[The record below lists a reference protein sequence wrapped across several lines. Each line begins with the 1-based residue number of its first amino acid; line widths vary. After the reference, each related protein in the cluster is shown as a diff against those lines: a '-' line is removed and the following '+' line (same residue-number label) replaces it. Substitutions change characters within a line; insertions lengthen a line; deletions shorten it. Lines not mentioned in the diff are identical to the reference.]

1 MFKRG
6 RETCGDRDEILCCS
20 TLKWLRLAAKG
31 SNGMRQ
37 AKRQENET
45 FDTDSDAEGGKPNQA
60 HWEKV
65 CARLRAELGPDV
77 FRSWFTGVLC
87 VHRGEDFV
95 ELRVPSRFRRDW
107 IVSHYEDQL
116 RQFWSHEDKSIK
128 RVVLSLTPRYQSE
141 QEITV
146 REQGRHSVSASEE
159 AKLKG
164 EASRHEGSN
173 SGALNV
179 ATPQLFVPDTE
190 FDLERLGAPLDP
202 RFTFENFVVG
212 DSNALACSAAKQV
225 SESPAQVYNP
235 LYLYGQVGIGKTHLL
250 HAIAWEMRRANP
262 DCKILYLSAERFMY
276 RFVQSLRQK
285 DVMTFKDHFR
295 GVDILLLDDVQF
307 IANKASTQ
315 EEFFHTFDALIGQ
328 NRQVVITA
336 DRPPSDLDGV
346 GERIRSRLGQGL
358 STDIRATDFDLRY
371 GILRH
376 KLAALQTKRGRQAEI
391 PKGVLEFIA
400 HRLVSNIRVLE
411 GALTRLTAHAALTD
425 RPITIDLAKDILSD
439 LLRTCDR
446 KVTIDDIQRSVARYF
461 SLSMS
466 DLVSARRA
474 REVAR
479 PRQIAM
485 YLCKQLTT
493 RSLPEIGRKFGGRDH
508 TTVIHA
514 VRKIEELRSG
524 DHAIDGDVET
534 LRREISG
541 GLGR

>member
-1 MFKRG
+1 MQQAER
-6 RETCGDRDEILCCS
+6 REDD
-20 TLKWLRLAAKG
+20 A
-31 SNGMRQ
+31 
-37 AKRQENET
+37 
-45 FDTDSDAEGGKPNQA
+45 FDTELGAEAEEPNQGK
-60 HWEKV
+60 WEKV
-65 CARLRAELGPDV
+65 CARLRAELGQDV
-77 FRSWFTGVLC
+77 FRSWFTGVVC
-87 VHRGEDFV
+87 VGKGQDFV

-116 RQFWSHEDKSIK
+116 RQFWSHEDSSIK
-128 RVVLSLTPRYQSE
+128 RVVLSLVPAHQSGS
-141 QEITV
+141 EITV
-146 REQGRHSVSASEE
+146 QERGRRSVSASEE

-164 EASRHEGSN
+164 GASRQEGPV
-173 SGALNV
+173 SGSLDV
-179 ATPQLFVPDTE
+179 AAPQLFTPDS
-190 FDLERLGAPLDP
+190 DLDFERLGAPLDP
-202 RFTFENFVVG
+202 RFTFENFVIG
-212 DSNALACSAAKQV
+212 ESNALACSAAKQV
-225 SESPAQVYNP
+225 SESPAEVYNP

-250 HAIAWEMRRANP
+250 HAIAWEMRRTNP

-285 DVMTFKDHFR
+285 SVMTFKDHFR

-358 STDIRATDFDLRY
+358 STDIQATDFDLRFC
-371 GILRH
+371 ILQH
-376 KLAALQTKRGRQAEI
+376 KLKALQQKRRRQIDI

-411 GALTRLTAHAALTD
+411 GALTRLTAHAALTS

-461 SLSMS
+461 SLTMS

>member
-1 MFKRG
+1 
-6 RETCGDRDEILCCS
+6 
-20 TLKWLRLAAKG
+20 
-31 SNGMRQ
+31 MRQ
-37 AKRQENET
+37 AKRKERED
-45 FDTDSDAEGGKPNQA
+45 FDSELTAKDGRSTQA
-60 HWEKV
+60 QWDKV
-65 CARLRAELGPDV
+65 CSRLRAELGPDV
-77 FRSWFTGVLC
+77 FRSWFAGILC
-87 VHRGEDFV
+87 VRREKDFV
-95 ELRVPSRFRRDW
+95 ELKVPSRFRRDW

-116 RQFWSHEDKSIK
+116 RQFWSREDDGIK
-128 RVVLSLTPRYQSE
+128 RVVLSLASQGHSE
-141 QEITV
+141 TGITV
-146 REQGRHSVSASEE
+146 SDQGRVSVSASEE
-159 AKLKG
+159 AASKAG
-164 EASRHEGSN
+164 ASRHEGPEAESL
-173 SGALNV
+173 GV
-179 ATPQLFVPDTE
+179 AAPQLFASDTE

-202 RFTFENFVVG
+202 RFTFDNFVVG
-212 DSNALACSAAKQV
+212 DSNALAHSAAKQV
-225 SESPAQVYNP
+225 ADSPAEAYNP

-250 HAIAWEMRRANP
+250 HAIAWQMRRSNP

-336 DRPPSDLDGV
+336 DRPPSDLEGV

-358 STDIRATDFDLRY
+358 STDIQATDFDLRF
-371 GILRH
+371 GILQH
-376 KLAALQTKRGRQAEI
+376 KLKTLQNRRGRQVEI

-411 GALTRLTAHAALTD
+411 GALTRLTAHAALAE

-461 SLSMS
+461 SLNMS

-514 VRKIEELRSG
+514 VRKIEELRS
-524 DHAIDGDVET
+524 DDRAIDGDVET